1 MSSHTEPNE
10 AVQPWGRVDDDG
22 TVYVREGDEWREVGQ
37 YPDGTTDE
45 ALAYF
50 ARKFSDLADKV
61 TLLEQRAKR
70 GGATATELAPAV
82 RHLRADVV
90 GASAVGDLA
99 KLDARLA
106 ALNETLKAA
115 TATEAAASRE
125 LVDEAGRER
134 AAIVEA
140 VEVLAAQD
148 PQKTQWKATTQQ
160 LNDAFTEWQNHQQN
174 GPRLPK
180 AEAQELWKRFRAART
195 TIERHRREYFAELDD
210 THRSARDTKTRLV
223 ERAEA
228 LAPRGEDGITAY
240 RALLDEWKASGRA
253 GKRVD
258 DTLWARFK
266 AAGDALYGARAER
279 DAAESAESIPKV
291 AAKKELLERAQ
302 AVAGEEDLTKARALL
317 TTIQR
322 EWDEIGRIPGREQE
336 RPLEDGMRRI
346 EQALR
351 TREDADWKAN
361 DPRTKARANDM
372 TQQLEDA
379 IAKLQA
385 ELDAAKAAGNKAK
398 VAELEE
404 SLSAR
409 KAWLTALGG

>member
-22 TVYVREGDEWREVGQ
+22 TVYVREGDQWREVGQ

-50 ARKFSDLADKV
+50 SRKFSDLADKV

-140 VEVLAAQD
+140 VEALAAQD

-180 AEAQELWKRFRAART
+180 AEARA
-195 TIERHRREYFAELDD
+195 IL
-210 THRSARDTKTRLV
+210 
-223 ERAEA
+223 
-228 LAPRGEDGITAY
+228 
-240 RALLDEWKASGRA
+240 
-253 GKRVD
+253 
-258 DTLWARFK
+258 
-266 AAGDALYGARAER
+266 
-279 DAAESAESIPKV
+279 IP
-291 AAKKELLERAQ
+291 
-302 AVAGEEDLTKARALL
+302 
-317 TTIQR
+317 
-322 EWDEIGRIPGREQE
+322 P
-336 RPLEDGMRRI
+336 
-346 EQALR
+346 
-351 TREDADWKAN
+351 
-361 DPRTKARANDM
+361 
-372 TQQLEDA
+372 
-379 IAKLQA
+379 
-385 ELDAAKAAGNKAK
+385 
-398 VAELEE
+398 
-404 SLSAR
+404 
-409 KAWLTALGG
+409 